1 VEYGGFP
8 HQADIMDRLW
18 ERSPIRYVARVA
30 TPTLLVH
37 GLNDHNVPTS
47 EAEQFYIALK
57 DVGVETELVLYP
69 RSGHGL
75 RETAQIVDF
84 TQRSVAWYARHF
96 RAVPPR
102 DAS

>member
-1 VEYGGFP
+1 
-8 HQADIMDRLW
+8 
-18 ERSPIRYVARVA
+18 
-30 TPTLLVH
+30 
-37 GLNDHNVPTS
+37 TS

-69 RSGHGL
+69 RSGHGI

-84 TQRSVAWYARHF
+84 IQRSVAWYDGHF
-96 RAVPPR
+96 RAVRGR